1 MRVVTSSALEE
12 ALAYDALGLVVIP
25 QRSGDKRPLVPW
37 HEYKQATSSLGERVI
52 RSFWEYQ
59 FPDAGVMAVLGPP
72 SGIVAVDIDGEQA
85 HRAFLDRMGELPHT
99 ATAKT
104 GNPDPYRKHLLFRLP
119 PDLKTTA
126 RITPWDPGLEFRGHG
141 GLIILPPSIH
151 PSGNA
156 YRWIDGRSIWAAGL
170 ADLPEQICR
179 EFWQRSEARPV
190 SNDSLRPLMSEGRAV
205 SDGIKLTTRDRI
217 NISRIPFITR
227 ATRQFLLA
235 MYAAGPQWNQRLFNA
250 ACDFNGCG
258 WSESRATHL
267 LLKGAQPWNDQELS
281 NALATIHSAYSQ
293 QRVPATK
300 RNGR

>member
-1 MRVVTSSALEE
+1 MRVPTNSALEE
-12 ALAYDALGLVVIP
+12 ALAYDKLGLVVIP
-25 QRSGDKRPLVPW
+25 QRSGDKRPVVPW
-37 HEYKQATSSLGERVI
+37 RDYINLTTSLGERVI
-52 RSFWEYQ
+52 RQLWEHQ

-99 ATAKT
+99 ATVKT

-156 YRWIDGRSIWAAGL
+156 YRWIDGLSIWEAGL
-170 ADLPEQICR
+170 ADLPAQICR
-179 EFWQRSEARPV
+179 EFRQRSESRPV
-190 SNDSLRPLMSEGRAV
+190 SNDSLRPPMSEGRAV
-205 SDGIKLTTRDRI
+205 TDGIKLTIRERI
-217 NISRIPFITR
+217 YISRIPFITR
-227 ATRQFLLA
+227 ATHQFLLGIFA
-235 MYAAGPQWNQRLFNA
+235 SGPLWNQRLFNA
-250 ACDFNGCG
+250 ACDLNGCG

-267 LLKGAQPWNDQELS
+267 LLRGAQPWNDQELS
-281 NALATIHSAYSQ
+281 NALATIRSAYSEH
-293 QRVPATK
+293 RVAATK
-300 RNGR
+300 RHRR